1 MMSFSSDTN
10 ETFINDSNVRSMDF
24 RDWLSVER
32 FLLQIVRE
40 EKNLSDVHVADAEPD
55 LPWEFFCAKDV
66 RRGEG
71 CETKEPSNA
80 RRKGKILRMLI
91 MF

>member
-1 MMSFSSDTN
+1 MMMSSSSSTN

-55 LPWEFFCAKDV
+55 LPWNFSVQKTLEEAKAAKQ
-66 RRGEG
+66 RSHRTQTE
-71 CETKEPSNA
+71 
-80 RRKGKILRMLI
+80 R
-91 MF
+91 